1 MIPFGVLLL
10 MIASMPFIHKHWWE
24 AHYSKVATA
33 FALVV
38 IGYYGFHR
46 EDWVTVFHTGHEYIS
61 FMAIVVS
68 LFVIAH

>member
-1 MIPFGVLLL
+1 
-10 MIASMPFIHKHWWE
+10 
-24 AHYSKVATA
+24 
-33 FALVV
+33 VV